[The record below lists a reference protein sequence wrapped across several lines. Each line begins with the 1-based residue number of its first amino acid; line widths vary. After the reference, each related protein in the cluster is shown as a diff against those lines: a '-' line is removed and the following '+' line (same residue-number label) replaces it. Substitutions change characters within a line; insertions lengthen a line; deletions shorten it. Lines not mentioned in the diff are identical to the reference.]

1 VGAQVLALNA
11 DASRMSVID
20 INGILSLVDLRA
32 DGGRGEHL
40 AMERKDAWGMQ
51 WSSDD
56 PQLLAIMEKTR
67 MYIFRGMEPEEPVLS
82 SGYLCAFS
90 DLRITAVL
98 LDDMM
103 AAPDQPD
110 KDFMIE
116 FETKA
121 LRDTRQMLGSVGA
134 EDTYQY
140 VADNSHERLWRLL
153 AEHSLQ
159 ALDFAMADKAFVR
172 CSDYHG
178 VQFTKQLQRLDDPRK
193 QTAEVA
199 AYFKRFDEAE
209 QCYLAM
215 DRPDLAIEL
224 RMRLGDW
231 FKVEKLAQAGAGD
244 DVLLRRAHNHIG

>member
-1 VGAQVLALNA
+1 MLALNA

-103 AAPDQPD
+103 AAPDQVCSSPSRTSSGPPSLHVGTPKRRARGACATAAPAAVPTGIGQTPAPD
-110 KDFMIE
+110 LQPPTHPPPLAAFTTPDPRS
-116 FETKA
+116 
-121 LRDTRQMLGSVGA
+121 LSVPVHVCSCLSSCFTA
-134 EDTYQY
+134 
-140 VADNSHERLWRLL
+140 HRLHVCSLTSRLL
-153 AEHSLQ
+153 CSLHSPT
-159 ALDFAMADKAFVR
+159 R
-172 CSDYHG
+172 
-178 VQFTKQLQRLDDPRK
+178 T
-193 QTAEVA
+193 
-199 AYFKRFDEAE
+199 
-209 QCYLAM
+209 
-215 DRPDLAIEL
+215 
-224 RMRLGDW
+224 
-231 FKVEKLAQAGAGD
+231 
-244 DVLLRRAHNHIG
+244 